1 MQRENKEIF
10 VSLISV
16 LLIYIARGVYIYFN
30 EDVNALQALI
40 IAASELGFLILVILI
55 AVVGVLI
62 FWAIKQMFLKNK
74 KQ

>member
-62 FWAIKQMFLKNK
+62 FWAIKQMFLKTK